1 MNNAKRGLDNLNSV
15 VEARSGKADNS
26 ASDGSFVETEAGRRV
41 WVNKSFLEIPKSEQ
55 RRMLERLEKIG
66 VKIENRYDRSLQG
79 FYGSVGLSFFSAG
92 TFLFLSAFSL
102 WGVWLVG
109 ATETVLQYQRHFWL
123 GLSISFWPP
132 AILWG
137 LAAFALPYSFG
148 TQAIILSLALFP
160 FAATAYIVRQTIRR
174 KPLWPIVLM
183 TQ

>member
-1 MNNAKRGLDNLNSV
+1 MKKIAFRLWLSLCGFIFFS
-15 VEARSGKADNS
+15 
-26 ASDGSFVETEAGRRV
+26 
-41 WVNKSFLEIPKSEQ
+41 
-55 RRMLERLEKIG
+55 MLT
-66 VKIENRYDRSLQG
+66 
-79 FYGSVGLSFFSAG
+79 LSFFPREEDINVSFIAAG